1 MSKQKESAKLAK
13 QAKLKEQNA
22 AIKNFKASS
31 EVENFYR
38 YIADN
43 NLRAEAYI
51 LMKTV
56 LEKISPNKRKS
67 KRTLQ

>member
-1 MSKQKESAKLAK
+1 MAKQKEPTAK
-13 QAKLKEQNA
+13 QKEHNA

-43 NLRAEAYI
+43 NLRAEAFE

-56 LEKISPNKRKS
+56 LEKIAPSKRKS

>member
-1 MSKQKESAKLAK
+1 MAKQKELTAK
-13 QAKLKEQNA
+13 QKEHNA
-22 AIKNFKASS
+22 AIKTFKASG

-43 NLRAEAYI
+43 NLRSEAYE
-51 LMKTV
+51 LMKVV
-56 LEKISPNKRKS
+56 LEKIAPSKKRS

>member
-1 MSKQKESAKLAK
+1 MAKAKTKELTAKQKEA
-13 QAKLKEQNA
+13 NA
-22 AIKNFKASS
+22 AIKTFKASG

-43 NLRAEAYI
+43 NLRAEAYQ
-51 LMKTV
+51 LMKVV
-56 LEKISPNKRKS
+56 LDQIAPSKKR

>member
-1 MSKQKESAKLAK
+1 MAKQKEQTAK
-13 QAKLKEQNA
+13 QKEQNA
-22 AIKNFKASS
+22 AIKTFKASS

-43 NLRAEAYI
+43 NLRAEAFE

-56 LEKISPNKRKS
+56 LEKITPAKRKS
-67 KRTLQ
+67 RKTLQ

>member
-1 MSKQKESAKLAK
+1 MAKTKETSAK
-13 QAKLKEQNA
+13 QKEQNA
-22 AIKNFKASS
+22 AIKTFKASS

-43 NLRAEAYI
+43 NLRAEAYS
-51 LMKTV
+51 LMKV
-56 LEKISPNKRKS
+56 VCEKIAPTKRRS